1 MTRHATRG
9 QRTNLGRCLAAIL
22 ALHAA
27 THAGAADSTAEPVAA
42 PRPEQRAGGRR
53 LPPPIAA
60 DARPANVD
68 ALLAKM
74 LPARSDTLAD
84 WQAGAPCLHHRGEPR
99 ILPPCIPP
107 APCHPAYPP
116 YPADL
121 VGARGLPTC
130 GPRYQGPCQP
140 RLGTHD
146 QGPLP
151 RLHAVCD
158 AAFDAFYR

>member
-1 MTRHATRG
+1 MIRPAARAR
-9 QRTNLGRCLAAIL
+9 RTNLGRCFTAIL
-22 ALHAA
+22 ALHAVI
-27 THAGAADSTAEPVAA
+27 HVRAAESTAEPVAA
-42 PRPEQRAGGRR
+42 PLPGQRSGERH

-60 DARPANVD
+60 DASPDNVD
-68 ALLAKM
+68 LLLAKM
-74 LPARSDTLAD
+74 LPPRSDSPAD
-84 WQAGAPCLHHRGEPR
+84 WQAGAPCLHDRGEPR

-121 VGARGLPTC
+121 VGVRGIPTC
-130 GPRYQGPCQP
+130 GPRYKGPCQP

-146 QGPLP
+146 HGPLP